1 MIIGTLRNLC
11 QDYIHRN
18 VGTMLIYEKSPFNSY
33 PLIPIKSVQYE
44 STSHSW
50 SKNRYFAWE
59 CWTSLRR
66 DWSNWK
72 VSKLKDPI
80 QNMSYIVPKQNK
92 DFLHDRVALVSGRT
106 LLSEGSEFL
115 SFLQLITAGRTSATC
130 VKVQLRWISSRTQTW
145 TKGYRRGHRLDME
158 IVKRI

>member
-1 MIIGTLRNLC
+1 MRVLDESQEGLKQL
-11 QDYIHRN
+11 
-18 VGTMLIYEKSPFNSY
+18 KSF
-33 PLIPIKSVQYE
+33 KVKR
-44 STSHSW
+44 SHSKHVLH
-50 SKNRYFAWE
+50 SSEAK
-59 CWTSLRR
+59 
-66 DWSNWK
+66 
-72 VSKLKDPI
+72 
-80 QNMSYIVPKQNK
+80 K